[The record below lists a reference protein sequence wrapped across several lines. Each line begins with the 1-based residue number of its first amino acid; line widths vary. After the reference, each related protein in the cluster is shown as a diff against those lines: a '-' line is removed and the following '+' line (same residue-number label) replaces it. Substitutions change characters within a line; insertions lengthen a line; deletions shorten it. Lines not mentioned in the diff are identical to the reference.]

1 MSKRNLLIIGGSYE
15 QKPLIKKAQEL
26 GYTTIVIDLNEEA
39 PGYLLADHSRKISTT
54 DIDGAIK
61 IAKEFNVIGVLTNS
75 SESAIVTVAEVSK
88 ALSLPGIPV
97 EVAECATDKELMK
110 KKFKEFNLPT
120 SDYIIATSLKEAK
133 ENILRLNLPAIIKP
147 VDGAGSRGVLRI
159 DNIEEL
165 DFAFNYSIN
174 YSKKKRCIIEEFVEG
189 IELSSDSMS
198 YNGETEVLAISDKEK
213 YISDKNYVAMN
224 IVYQARFSQKE
235 IFIAK
240 ELIKK
245 VTKSVGIKEGPSHT
259 EIIRKKE
266 NDFVVIETAARGGG
280 FFTFSKV
287 VPTIS
292 GLDTLEQIINL
303 AVGKP
308 VDIKPKFNKGA
319 VLRFL
324 TADEGKITSLSG
336 LEEAKKVKGVIDVGF
351 FLKVGDIVKKIE
363 KDGDRIGYMIITGKN
378 AQDAIQISDKIVNIL
393 KVEIEP
399 NYK

>member
-1 MSKRNLLIIGGSYE
+1 MSKGNLLIIGGSYE
-15 QKPLIKKAQEL
+15 QEPLIKKAQKL
-26 GYTTIVIDLNEEA
+26 GYTAIVIDLNEDA
-39 PGYLLADHSRKISTT
+39 SGYLIADHRRKISTT

-61 IAKEFNVIGVLTNS
+61 IAKEFNIIGVLTNS
-75 SESAIVTVAEVSK
+75 SESAIVTVSKVSE

-97 EVAECATDKELMK
+97 EVAICATDKEFMK
-110 KKFKEFNLPT
+110 KKFKEFNIPT
-120 SDYIIATSLKEAK
+120 SDYIIATSLNEAK
-133 ENILRLNLPAIIKP
+133 ENILRLNFPVIIKP

-159 DNIEEL
+159 DDIEEL

-189 IELSSDSMS
+189 IELSSDAMT

-213 YISDKNYVAMN
+213 YVSDKNYVSMN

-235 IFIAK
+235 ISIAK
-240 ELIKK
+240 ELVKQ

-259 EIIRKKE
+259 EIIRRKK

-287 VPTIS
+287 VPAIS

-303 AVGKP
+303 AVGKT

-324 TADEGKITSLSG
+324 NADEGKITSLSG
-336 LEEAKKVKGVIDVGF
+336 LEEAKRVKGVIDVGF
-351 FLKVGDIVKKIE
+351 FLKVGDIVKKVE
-363 KDGDRIGYMIITGKN
+363 KDNDRIGYMIITGKD

-393 KVEIEP
+393 KVEVEP
-399 NYK
+399 NY